1 MRGWDGLVLSNGAT
15 TLAVPLLV
23 GLGTSSADSGNHVRR
38 NTASVT
44 NSGQRGVAQLA
55 SSWVRSTR
63 NIKQNVDQECGVEL
77 HRTSV

>member
-38 NTASVT
+38 NTASPRT
-44 NSGQRGVAQLA
+44 PKPWHSFGYKLRSARGGPACFKLGA
-55 SSWVRSTR
+55 
-63 NIKQNVDQECGVEL
+63 
-77 HRTSV
+77 